1 VGSFISSSFIIR
13 KAHRKRVFAGLVLSF
28 ALGGAACRSE
38 PPPSANADTEASL
51 QPPLA
56 GSGNSSDAATASLD
70 AQPHQASAAIP
81 ADLKLGRD
89 AHYGLYLMGKKVGH
103 AHVWDRA
110 SADGEPGLYTTGFD
124 MKMSVGGAGQS
135 NELTA
140 AEVRHYAGAP
150 GYALVETSFSS
161 TAMGFRDERRAVPA
175 MVGDKPVFRITRSI
189 DNRPSEDRDVAASE
203 DTLVSAMTLSP
214 LTLDGAEV
222 GVAKKVRVWSWERE
236 GDETV
241 VATIE
246 SMAKRM
252 FSGVEQQVATMK
264 VVYETSGIE
273 GKSQVAHDGTM
284 LEMTLGPGL
293 VLKLE
298 EESVAKS
305 GVVGLDILGTGMVSP
320 TKLGSPHAVARLEL
334 TLTGPAAVKVPS
346 NPNQTVT
353 TTLSEDGATATHE
366 VVLVRGPGAAVL
378 ESELAE
384 ALGAD
389 ATIDTTHPSIVAQAN
404 ALTKDLESPRAKVQA
419 IASWVHETL
428 DKKLAT
434 HLPTASTILEKKV
447 GDCTEHTW
455 LSVALLRAVN
465 IPARPVYGVGYT
477 GDVEGVFAYHAWV
490 EVALDGRWEML
501 DPTWGQAVAD
511 ATHLRLGT
519 SLGEVA
525 SSIGGLTVTRAEVK
539 QTP

>member
-1 VGSFISSSFIIR
+1 VGRVYWSSFIFVI
-13 KAHRKRVFAGLVLSF
+13 
-28 ALGGAACRSE
+28 ALGVAACRSD
-38 PPPSANADTEASL
+38 PTPAGGAATDTSSQATTAPVPPSASDTQAN
-51 QPPLA
+51 PGAA
-56 GSGNSSDAATASLD
+56 GL
-70 AQPHQASAAIP
+70 P

-103 AHVWDRA
+103 ARVWDR
-110 SADGEPGLYTTGFD
+110 SSNKGEPGLYTTGFD

-150 GYALVETSFSS
+150 GYALIETGFSS

-175 MVGDKPVFRITRSI
+175 MAGDKAIFRITRSI
-189 DNRPSEDRDVAASE
+189 DGRPGEVRDVAATE
-203 DTLVSAMTLSP
+203 DTLIAALAVSPMTLE
-214 LTLDGAEV
+214 GVEV
-222 GVAKKVRVWSWERE
+222 GVAKRVRVWSWERE
-236 GDETV
+236 ADETV

-246 SMAKRM
+246 SVAKRM
-252 FSGVEQQVATMK
+252 FAGVEQQVATMK

-273 GKSQVAHDGTM
+273 GKSLVAHDGTM

-298 EESVAKS
+298 EASVAQS
-305 GVVGLDILGTGMVSP
+305 GIVGLDILGTGMVSP
-320 TKLGSPHAVARLEL
+320 TRLGSPHAVDRLEL
-334 TLTGPAAVKVPS
+334 TLTGPVGVKVPN
-346 NPNQTVT
+346 NPNQAVT

-366 VVLVRGPGAAVL
+366 VVLVRGPGAPVL
-378 ESELAE
+378 ESELAD
-384 ALGAD
+384 ALAAD
-389 ATIDTTHPSIVAQAN
+389 ATIDATHASIIEQAN
-404 ALTKDLESPRAKVQA
+404 ALTQGVETPRAKVEA
-419 IASWVHETL
+419 IASWVEETL
-428 DKKLAT
+428 EKKLAT

-455 LSVALLRAVN
+455 LSVALLRAAN

-477 GDVEGVFAYHAWV
+477 GDVDRVFAYHAWV
-490 EVALDGRWEML
+490 EVALDGRWEMF
-501 DPTWGQAVAD
+501 DPTWGQKSAD

-525 SSIGGLTVTRAEVK
+525 SSMGGLKVTRAEVK
-539 QTP
+539 